1 MAARMQG
8 PPGHQPAEHPDPAA
22 TLAAAFAALTGQAPE
37 GIWSAPGRVN
47 LIGEH
52 TDYNDGYVL
61 PFALEART
69 RAAAARRSDG
79 RLTVRSLQ
87 WPGTLAD
94 VRLSELD
101 PSRVTGPG
109 AYVAGVV
116 WAMRAARHQ
125 VPGLDI
131 VIDGA
136 VPVGSGLSSSAA
148 LECASAL
155 AVAELSA
162 VQFAGGE
169 LARLAQRA
177 ENEFVGVPCGIMDQM
192 ASMLA
197 LAGHALFLDT
207 RTGAIEHVP
216 FHPAADGL
224 VLLVIDTH
232 ARHDL
237 ADSGYADRFASC
249 AKAADLLGVTA
260 LRDVPEADLPEALT
274 RLAASGALAR
284 RVRHVVTENAR
295 VLATAELLRAGRLA
309 ALGPLLTASH
319 RSLRDDFEVSAPELD
334 TAVAA
339 ALGAGALGA
348 RMTGGGFGGSVI
360 ALAPE
365 VTVPA
370 LTAAATA
377 AAREAGYPS
386 PTIWP
391 AVPSAG
397 AHRDVPP
404 AVRGAHGS

>member
-1 MAARMQG
+1 MAAPEARV
-8 PPGHQPAEHPDPAA
+8 PGGQPDAI
-22 TLAAAFAALTGQAPE
+22 TLAAAFTALTGRAPE

-61 PFALEART
+61 PFALAART
-69 RAAAARRSDG
+69 AAAAARRTDR

-87 WPGTLAD
+87 WPGAD
-94 VRLSELD
+94 VDVELSALHPGRLA
-101 PSRVTGPG
+101 GPA

-116 WAMRAARHQ
+116 WAMCEAGHPAG
-125 VPGLDI
+125 GLDI

-148 LECASAL
+148 LECAAAL
-155 AVAELSA
+155 AVAELSGIRLPPA
-162 VQFAGGE
+162 E

-207 RTGAIEHVP
+207 RTGFLEHVP
-216 FHPAADGL
+216 FDPAGSGL

-249 AKAADLLGVTA
+249 AEAARLLGVTA
-260 LRDVPEADLPEALT
+260 LRDVPAARLPDALA
-274 RLAASGALAR
+274 RLADFPVLAR

-295 VLATAELLRAGRLA
+295 VLATAELLRAGRLTE
-309 ALGPLLTASH
+309 LGPILTASH
-319 RSLRDDFEVSAPELD
+319 LSLRDDYEVSAPELD
-334 TAVAA
+334 TAVSA

-348 RMTGGGFGGSVI
+348 RMTGGGFGGSAI
-360 ALAPE
+360 ALAP
-365 VTVPA
+365 VAAVPV
-370 LTAAATA
+370 LSAAAAA
-377 AAREAGYPS
+377 AARQEGHAS

-397 AHRDVPP
+397 AHRD
-404 AVRGAHGS
+404 G

>member
-1 MAARMQG
+1 MAVPAGHG
-8 PPGHQPAEHPDPAA
+8 PAGQEPTRQPDPVA
-22 TLAAAFAALTGQAPE
+22 LAAAFTALTGRAPE

-61 PFALEART
+61 PFALAART
-69 RAAAARRSDG
+69 ATAAARRADG

-87 WPGTLAD
+87 WPGAVAD
-94 VRLSELD
+94 VLVSEL
-101 PSRVTGPG
+101 RAGCLAGPL
-109 AYVAGVV
+109 AYVAGVI
-116 WAMRAARHQ
+116 WAMRDAGHP
-125 VPGLDI
+125 VGGLDI
-131 VIDGA
+131 LVDGA

-148 LECASAL
+148 LECAAAL
-155 AVAELSA
+155 AVSELSEIRLPA
-162 VQFAGGE
+162 AE

-197 LAGHALFLDT
+197 RAGHALFLDT
-207 RTGAIEHVP
+207 RSGAIEHAP
-216 FHPAADGL
+216 FDPAEAGL

-249 AKAADLLGVTA
+249 AEAARLLGVTA
-260 LRDVPEADLPEALT
+260 LRDVSEADLPEALA
-274 RLAASGALAR
+274 RLSDRGTLAR

-295 VLATAELLRAGRLA
+295 VLATAELLRAGRLTA
-309 ALGPLLTASH
+309 IGPILTASH
-319 RSLRDDFEVSAPELD
+319 QSLRDDFEVSVPELD
-334 TAVAA
+334 TAVSA
-339 ALGAGALGA
+339 ALRAGALGA

-360 ALAPE
+360 ALAPLA
-365 VTVPA
+365 TVPA
-370 LTAAATA
+370 LTAAAEA
-377 AAREAGYPS
+377 AAREAGHPS

-397 AHRDVPP
+397 AHRDVL
-404 AVRGAHGS
+404 AVREAHGR

>member
-1 MAARMQG
+1 MAAEAGKEPASQ
-8 PPGHQPAEHPDPAA
+8 QPTEQPNLS
-22 TLAAAFAALTGQAPE
+22 TLATAFAALAGRAPE

-47 LIGEH
+47 LVGEH

-61 PFALEART
+61 PFALAART
-69 RAAAARRSDG
+69 AAAAARRTDG

-87 WPGTLAD
+87 WPDSLVD
-94 VRLSELD
+94 VPVSELTTGC
-101 PSRVTGPG
+101 PSGPG

-116 WAMRAARHQ
+116 WAMRNAGHQ

-148 LECASAL
+148 LECAAAL
-155 AVAELSA
+155 AVADLSA
-162 VQFAGGE
+162 IRLPAAE

-197 LAGHALFLDT
+197 RAGHALFLDT
-207 RTGAIEHVP
+207 RTGATEHLP
-216 FHPAADGL
+216 FDPAEAGL
-224 VLLVIDTH
+224 VLLVIDTQ

-249 AKAADLLGVTA
+249 AEAAHLLGVTA
-260 LRDVPEADLPEALT
+260 LRDVQEADLPEALT
-274 RLAASGALAR
+274 RLAAFGVLAR

-295 VLATAELLRAGRLA
+295 VLATAELLRARRLA
-309 ALGPLLTASH
+309 AIGPILTASH
-319 RSLRDDFEVSAPELD
+319 QSLRDDFEVSAPELD
-334 TAVAA
+334 TAVSA
-339 ALGAGALGA
+339 ALEAGALGA

-360 ALAPE
+360 ALAPAAA
-365 VTVPA
+365 VPA
-370 LTAAATA
+370 LSAAATA
-377 AAREAGYPS
+377 AARGAGHPS
-386 PTIWP
+386 PMIWP

-397 AHRDVPP
+397 AHRDALP
-404 AVRGAHGS
+404 GHGC

>member
-1 MAARMQG
+1 MATAAHEPAG
-8 PPGHQPAEHPDPAA
+8 QPDSAA
-22 TLAAAFAALTGQAPE
+22 LAAAFTALTGRAPE

-61 PFALEART
+61 PFALAART
-69 RAAAARRSDG
+69 AAAAARRADG

-87 WPGTLAD
+87 WPGAFAD
-94 VRLSELD
+94 VRVSEL
-101 PSRVTGPG
+101 RAGCLAGPL

-116 WAMRAARHQ
+116 WAMRAAGHR
-125 VPGLDI
+125 VGGLDI

-148 LECASAL
+148 LECAAAI
-155 AVAELSA
+155 AVAELSEA
-162 VQFAGGE
+162 RLPAAE

-197 LAGHALFLDT
+197 RAGHALFLDT

-216 FHPAADGL
+216 FNPAEAGL

-237 ADSGYADRFASC
+237 AESGYADRFASC
-249 AKAADLLGVTA
+249 AEAARLLGVKA
-260 LRDVPEADLPEALT
+260 LRDVPEADLAEALA
-274 RLAASGALAR
+274 RLAAFGVLAR

-295 VLATAELLRAGRLA
+295 VLATAELLRAGRLTA
-309 ALGPLLTASH
+309 IGPLLTASH
-319 RSLRDDFEVSAPELD
+319 QSLRDDFEVSTPELD
-334 TAVAA
+334 TAVSA

-360 ALAPE
+360 ALAPLA
-365 VTVPA
+365 TVPA
-370 LTAAATA
+370 LSAAAEA
-377 AAREAGYPS
+377 AARGAGHPS

-404 AVRGAHGS
+404 AAS

>member
-1 MAARMQG
+1 MAVPAGHG
-8 PPGHQPAEHPDPAA
+8 PAGQEPTRQPDPVA
-22 TLAAAFAALTGQAPE
+22 LAAAFTALTGRAPE

-61 PFALEART
+61 PFALAART
-69 RAAAARRSDG
+69 ATAAARRADG

-87 WPGTLAD
+87 WPGAVAD
-94 VRLSELD
+94 VLVSEL
-101 PSRVTGPG
+101 RAGCLAGPL
-109 AYVAGVV
+109 AYVAGVI
-116 WAMRAARHQ
+116 WAMRDAGHP
-125 VPGLDI
+125 VGGLDI
-131 VIDGA
+131 LVDGA

-148 LECASAL
+148 LECAAAL
-155 AVAELSA
+155 AVSELSEIRLPA
-162 VQFAGGE
+162 AE

-197 LAGHALFLDT
+197 RAGHALFLDT
-207 RTGAIEHVP
+207 RSGAIEHVP
-216 FHPAADGL
+216 FDPAEAGL

-249 AKAADLLGVTA
+249 AEAARLLGVTA
-260 LRDVPEADLPEALT
+260 LRDVSEADLPEALA
-274 RLAASGALAR
+274 RLSDRGTLAR

-295 VLATAELLRAGRLA
+295 VLATAELLRAGRLTA
-309 ALGPLLTASH
+309 IGPILTASH
-319 RSLRDDFEVSAPELD
+319 QSLRDDFEVSVPELD
-334 TAVAA
+334 TAVSA
-339 ALGAGALGA
+339 ALRAGALGA

-360 ALAPE
+360 ALAPLA
-365 VTVPA
+365 TVPA
-370 LTAAATA
+370 LTAAAKA
-377 AAREAGYPS
+377 AAREAGHPS

-397 AHRDVPP
+397 AHRDVL
-404 AVRGAHGS
+404 AVREAHGR

>member
-1 MAARMQG
+1 MAAQAG
-8 PPGHQPAEHPDPAA
+8 QEPTGQQSAEQPDLS
-22 TLAAAFAALTGQAPE
+22 TLAAAFAALTGRAPE

-52 TDYNDGYVL
+52 TDYNEGYVL
-61 PFALEART
+61 PFALAART
-69 RAAAARRSDG
+69 AAAAARRTDG

-87 WPGTLAD
+87 WPDALVD
-94 VRLSELD
+94 VPVSELRAGC
-101 PSRVTGPG
+101 PSGPG

-116 WAMRAARHQ
+116 WAMRNAGHR

-148 LECASAL
+148 LECAAAL
-155 AVAELSA
+155 AVADLSA
-162 VQFAGGE
+162 IRLPAAE

-197 LAGHALFLDT
+197 RVGHALFLDT
-207 RTGAIEHVP
+207 RTGVTEHVP
-216 FHPAADGL
+216 FDPADAGL
-224 VLLVIDTH
+224 VLLVIDTQ

-249 AKAADLLGVTA
+249 AEAAHLLGVMA
-260 LRDVPEADLPEALT
+260 LRDVQEADLPEALT
-274 RLAASGALAR
+274 RLAAFGILAR

-295 VLATAELLRAGRLA
+295 VLATAELLRTRRLA
-309 ALGPLLTASH
+309 AIGPILTASH
-319 RSLRDDFEVSAPELD
+319 QSLRDDFEVSAPELD
-334 TAVAA
+334 TAVSA
-339 ALGAGALGA
+339 ALQAGALGA

-360 ALAPE
+360 ALAPAAA
-365 VTVPA
+365 VPA
-370 LTAAATA
+370 LSAAATA
-377 AAREAGYPS
+377 AARGAGHPS
-386 PTIWP
+386 PMIWP

-397 AHRDVPP
+397 ARRDVLP
-404 AVRGAHGS
+404 AAGAHGG

>member
-1 MAARMQG
+1 MAAWVQG
-8 PPGHQPAEHPDPAA
+8 PPGRQPTEHPDPA
-22 TLAAAFAALTGQAPE
+22 TLAATFAALTGRAPE

-61 PFALEART
+61 PFALAART
-69 RAAAARRSDG
+69 SAAAARRSDG

-87 WPGTLAD
+87 WPGALAD
-94 VRLSELD
+94 VRMTDLD
-101 PSRVTGPG
+101 AGRVAGPG

-116 WAMRAARHQ
+116 WAMRAAGHQ

-155 AVAELSA
+155 AIAELSQ
-162 VQFAGGE
+162 VQFGGAE

-177 ENEFVGVPCGIMDQM
+177 ENDFVGVPCGIMDQM

-216 FHPAADGL
+216 FDPAADGL
-224 VLLVIDTH
+224 ELLVIDTH

-249 AKAADLLGVTA
+249 VKAAHLLGVAA
-260 LRDVPEADLPEALT
+260 LRDVPEAGLPEALNQ
-274 RLAASGALAR
+274 LDGFGALGR
-284 RVRHVVTENAR
+284 RVLHVVTENAR

-309 ALGPLLTASH
+309 AVGPILTASH
-319 RSLRDDFEVSAPELD
+319 QSLRDDFEVSAPELD

-360 ALAPE
+360 ALAPAAA
-365 VTVPA
+365 VPA

-377 AAREAGYPS
+377 AAREAGHPS

-397 AHRDVPP
+397 ACRDVPRNS
-404 AVRGAHGS
+404 AGCQS

>member
-1 MAARMQG
+1 MAALAGQG
-8 PPGHQPAEHPDPAA
+8 PAGHQPTGQPDPV
-22 TLAAAFAALTGQAPE
+22 TLAAAFAAATGRAPE

-61 PFALEART
+61 PFALAART
-69 RAAAARRSDG
+69 AAAAARRSDG

-87 WPGTLAD
+87 WPGGLAD
-94 VRLSELD
+94 FPLSELHAGC
-101 PSRVTGPG
+101 VAGPG

-116 WAMRAARHQ
+116 WAMRAAGHR

-136 VPVGSGLSSSAA
+136 VPIGSGLSSSAA
-148 LECASAL
+148 LECATAL
-155 AVAELSA
+155 AVAELSE
-162 VQFAGGE
+162 VQLTGDE

-216 FHPAADGL
+216 FDPAEDGL

-249 AKAADLLGVTA
+249 AKAAHLLGVTT
-260 LRDVPEADLPEALT
+260 LRDVPEADLPDALA
-274 RLAASGALAR
+274 RLAAFGPLAR
-284 RVRHVVTENAR
+284 RVRHVITENAR

-309 ALGPLLTASH
+309 ALGPILTASH
-319 RSLRDDFEVSAPELD
+319 QSLRDDFEVSAPELD

-360 ALAPE
+360 ALAPAAAA
-365 VTVPA
+365 PA

-377 AAREAGYPS
+377 AAREAGHPS
-386 PTIWP
+386 PAIWP

-397 AHRDVPP
+397 AHRDVLP
-404 AVRGAHGS
+404 AVRGGHGS